1 MQTDLRGRDLISLQ
15 EWTKEEIDTVL
26 EVALQLKRERA
37 LGIPHPL
44 LRDRVLAM
52 LFFFSS
58 TRTRASFEAGMAQL
72 GGHAQFIESRT
83 TQISHG
89 DTAREIGEILG
100 RYNDGIAIRNVDWGV
115 GNQYIRDVA
124 AASRVPVLNMQC
136 DLFHPHQSLADLLTM
151 QEKKGDLRGRTIAI
165 SWAYA
170 ASYQKPI
177 SVPVDLSLLTTRY
190 GMHVRLVH
198 PPEFR
203 LPAEQV
209 AQAAENA
216 RRSGGSFELM
226 DDFDAGMRGVD
237 VVYAKS
243 WGAMLT
249 AKDETDG
256 AEIAKKYTDW
266 IADERRIGLAAEDAI
281 YMHPLPADA
290 GSRWRTRSS
299 TARTRSSTTRRRT
312 GSTSR
317 RRSWR
322 SRCADAERRNG
333 RRTRNG
339 LDLPS
344 KRRTEPAHAT
354 GRRVDPD
361 VDGRRPQPGRSAG
374 PRRRE
379 GVVIAL
385 DREIAAYY
393 ERGREKDRLRT
404 GAGLLEYQRTQNL
417 LRRFLPV
424 PPARV
429 LDVGGGPG
437 RYAAW
442 LAVRAMRSR

>member
-1 MQTDLRGRDLISLQ
+1 MQTNLRGRDLISLQ

-52 LFFFSS
+52 LFFFPS

-83 TQISHG
+83 TQIAHG

-115 GNQYIRDVA
+115 GNGYIRDVA

-136 DLFHPHQSLADLLTM
+136 DLYHPHQSLADLLTIH
-151 QEKKGDLRGRTIAI
+151 EKKGDPRGKTITI

-177 SVPVDLSLLTTRY
+177 SVPVDLSMLTTRY

-203 LPAEQV
+203 LPQEV
-209 AQAAENA
+209 VDQAAENA

-226 DDFDAGMRGVD
+226 DDFDAGMRGAD

-243 WGAMLT
+243 WGALLT
-249 AKDETDG
+249 ATDETEG
-256 AEIAKKYTDW
+256 AAISARYTDW
-266 IADERRIGLAAEDAI
+266 ITDERRMALAGPDSI
-281 YMHPLPADA
+281 YMHPLPAD
-290 GSRWRTRSS
+290 RNIEV
-299 TARTRSSTTRRRT
+299 
-312 GSTSR
+312 
-317 RRSWR
+317 
-322 SRCADAERRNG
+322 ADA
-333 RRTRNG
+333 
-339 LDLPS
+339 
-344 KRRTEPAHAT
+344 
-354 GRRVDPD
+354 VI
-361 VDGRRPQPGRSAG
+361 DGPQS
-374 PRRRE
+374 
-379 GVVIAL
+379 VVYDEAENRLHVQKAVMAL
-385 DREIAAYY
+385 TM
-393 ERGREKDRLRT
+393 G
-404 GAGLLEYQRTQNL
+404 
-417 LRRFLPV
+417 
-424 PPARV
+424 
-429 LDVGGGPG
+429 
-437 RYAAW
+437 
-442 LAVRAMRSR
+442 